1 MSFFKGQEIYS
12 IDSKGRVNV
21 PAKMRKAISEDANGI
36 FILTKGTDKCI
47 QAYPW
52 DEWRKYEEN
61 FKSLNQY
68 DPKQRYF
75 LRSLLM
81 WSEEVTLDSQQ
92 RLSVP
97 KKLSEYAG
105 IAGKVC
111 MVGMVDHIEL
121 WDPDTFDKY
130 MNGFDES
137 YEEVAQKVMGTI

>member
-1 MSFFKGQEIYS
+1 M
-12 IDSKGRVNV
+12 
-21 PAKMRKAISEDANGI
+21 

-47 QAYPW
+47 YAYPG
-52 DEWRKYEEN
+52 DEWKKYEEN
-61 FKSLNQY
+61 FKNLNQY

-81 WSEEVTLDSQQ
+81 WSEEVALDSQQ
-92 RLSVP
+92 RISVP
-97 KKLSEYAG
+97 KKLAEYAG
-105 IAGKVC
+105 IDGKVC

-137 YEEVAQKVMGTI
+137 YEEVAQKVMGTV